1 MKKKW
6 ELIFSFSSSSITS
19 SLLRSLCSDHF
30 ITFFPI
36 PFSPA
41 TFWIHRKFWI
51 FSLSLDGAIS
61 IPGTDR
67 FHNFEMR
74 RMRRIESFDHV
85 LFLFLCFFFG
95 WGFEMN
101 SEISEMKHGGLR
113 YSQVFLFFFFFFFFF
128 ANSSISANY
137 CLVRWKER
145 NWLHRLVRGNG
156 RHVSHSR
163 FHFVV
168 EWSVFDDLSLW
179 TALITQGSDRG
190 SGGRDSNISTKSE
203 TDHIE

>member
-67 FHNFEMR
+67 FHNFEIR

-113 YSQVFLFFFFFFFFF
+113 YSQVFLFFCFVFCFLLIP
-128 ANSSISANY
+128 ASQPITVWSDGRRGTGYTGSSEGTADTFHTAVFIS
-137 CLVRWKER
+137 
-145 NWLHRLVRGNG
+145 
-156 RHVSHSR
+156 
-163 FHFVV
+163 
-168 EWSVFDDLSLW
+168 
-179 TALITQGSDRG
+179 
-190 SGGRDSNISTKSE
+190 
-203 TDHIE
+203 